1 MTKNYLVK
9 RNTDENGLIS
19 ARADLSYKN
28 NTDKNARVDLSDK
41 NDADK
46 NALHDAEIIVNFENV
61 SLTYHDKTGETLAVS
76 GLDFRVYRG
85 ELLGIV
91 GPSGCGKT
99 TVLSIISS
107 IIKPSEGRVVIGGE
121 EAKDRRDKCGYML
134 QRDELFPWLTI
145 SQNVLLGAKVKK
157 MKGRKDYAYAL
168 LDKYGLGDF
177 KNRYPSQLSG
187 GMRQRVALIR
197 TLATAPELLLLDEPF
212 GALDFQTRL
221 HVVGDVHSII
231 KNEKKTAVFVT
242 HDISEAISMCDRILI
257 LSSRPAKVKKTID
270 LAPIKE
276 LSPIERRESPLFQKY
291 FEDIWK
297 NLQNNKD

>member
-1 MTKNYLVK
+1 MTDINLVRENEKKNGD
-9 RNTDENGLIS
+9 RNDSLRSPHFAGKGEKAENNVHVRL
-19 ARADLSYKN
+19 K
-28 NTDKNARVDLSDK
+28 
-41 NDADK
+41 
-46 NALHDAEIIVNFENV
+46 NV
-61 SLTYHDKTGETLAVS
+61 SLTYHDKTAETLALNS
-76 GLDFRVYRG
+76 LDFDVCRG

-107 IIKPSEGRVVIGGE
+107 IIKPSEGSVLIDGINAE
-121 EAKDRRDKCGYML
+121 ERRNVCGYML

-145 SQNVLLGAKVKK
+145 SQNVLLGAKVKH

-177 KNRYPSQLSG
+177 KNSYPQQLSG

-197 TLATAPELLLLDEPF
+197 TLATSPEILLLDEPF

-221 HVVGDVHSII
+221 RVVEDVHAII
-231 KNEKKTAVFVT
+231 KSEKKTAVFVT
-242 HDISEAISMCDRILI
+242 HDISEAISMCDRIVI
-257 LSSRPAKVKKTID
+257 LSARPATLKKILD
-270 LAPIKE
+270 LSAIKE
-276 LSPIERRESPLFQKY
+276 LAPLERRESPLFQKY

-297 NLQNNKD
+297 NLQNKKD

>member
-1 MTKNYLVK
+1 MADKTIALKDTDAKSADPILNVSNDKDVDVLVK
-9 RNTDENGLIS
+9 FQD
-19 ARADLSYKN
+19 
-28 NTDKNARVDLSDK
+28 
-41 NDADK
+41 
-46 NALHDAEIIVNFENV
+46 V
-61 SLTYHDKTGETLAVS
+61 SLTYHDKSGETLAIS
-76 GLDFRVYRG
+76 NLDFEVRRG

-107 IIKPSEGRVVIGGE
+107 IIKPSGGKVSVDGAEAE
-121 EAKDRRDKCGYML
+121 ESRDKCGYML

-145 SQNVLLGAKVKK
+145 SQNVLLGTKIKK
-157 MKGRKDYAYAL
+157 MKGRREYAFAL

-221 HVVGDVHSII
+221 HVVEDVHSII
-231 KNEKKTAVFVT
+231 KSEKKTAVFVT
-242 HDISEAISMCDRILI
+242 HDISEAISMCDRIII
-257 LSSRPAKVKKTID
+257 LTARPATVKKVVD
-270 LAPIKE
+270 LTPIKE
-276 LSPIERRESPLFQKY
+276 LKPLDRRESPLFQKY

-297 NLQNNKD
+297 NLQNKRG

>member
-1 MTKNYLVK
+1 MTDFNFVRENKKKNG
-9 RNTDENGLIS
+9 DQS
-19 ARADLSYKN
+19 
-28 NTDKNARVDLSDK
+28 
-41 NDADK
+41 
-46 NALHDAEIIVNFENV
+46 NALRSPHSAGKGEKAENNVHVRLENV
-61 SLTYHDKTGETLAVS
+61 SLTYHDKTAETLALNS
-76 GLDFRVYRG
+76 LDFDVCRG

-107 IIKPSEGRVVIGGE
+107 IIKPSEGSVLIDGINAE
-121 EAKDRRDKCGYML
+121 ERRNVCGYML

-145 SQNVLLGAKVKK
+145 SQNVLLGAKVKH

-177 KNRYPSQLSG
+177 KNRYPQQLSG

-197 TLATAPELLLLDEPF
+197 TLATSPEILLLDEPF

-221 HVVGDVHSII
+221 RVVEDVHAII
-231 KNEKKTAVFVT
+231 KSEKKTAVFVT
-242 HDISEAISMCDRILI
+242 HDISEAISMCDRIVI
-257 LSSRPAKVKKTID
+257 LSARPATVKKILD
-270 LAPIKE
+270 LSTIKE
-276 LSPIERRESPLFQKY
+276 LAPLERRESPLFQKY

-297 NLQNNKD
+297 NLQNKKD

>member
-1 MTKNYLVK
+1 MT
-9 RNTDENGLIS
+9 
-19 ARADLSYKN
+19 
-28 NTDKNARVDLSDK
+28 VDGTT
-41 NDADK
+41 
-46 NALHDAEIIVNFENV
+46 AEE
-61 SLTYHDKTGETLAVS
+61 S
-76 GLDFRVYRG
+76 
-85 ELLGIV
+85 
-91 GPSGCGKT
+91 
-99 TVLSIISS
+99 
-107 IIKPSEGRVVIGGE
+107 
-121 EAKDRRDKCGYML
+121 RDKCGYML

-145 SQNVLLGAKVKK
+145 SQNVLLGTKIKK
-157 MKGRKDYAYAL
+157 MKGRRDYAFAL

-221 HVVGDVHSII
+221 HVVEDVHAII

-257 LSSRPAKVKKTID
+257 LSPRPATVKKTVD
-270 LAPIKE
+270 LSAIKE
-276 LSPIERRESPLFQKY
+276 LKPLDRRESPLFQKY

-297 NLQNNKD
+297 NLQNK

>member
-1 MTKNYLVK
+1 MTDFNFVRENEKKNG
-9 RNTDENGLIS
+9 DQS
-19 ARADLSYKN
+19 
-28 NTDKNARVDLSDK
+28 
-41 NDADK
+41 
-46 NALHDAEIIVNFENV
+46 NALRSPLVAGKGEKAENNVHVRLENV
-61 SLTYHDKTGETLAVS
+61 SLTYHDKTAETLALNS
-76 GLDFRVYRG
+76 LDFDVCRG

-107 IIKPSEGRVVIGGE
+107 IIKPSEGSVLIDGINAE
-121 EAKDRRDKCGYML
+121 ERRNVCGYML

-145 SQNVLLGAKVKK
+145 SQNVLLGAKVKH

-177 KNRYPSQLSG
+177 KNRYPQQLSG

-197 TLATAPELLLLDEPF
+197 TLATSPEILLLDEPF

-221 HVVGDVHSII
+221 RVVEDVHAII
-231 KNEKKTAVFVT
+231 KSEKKTAVFVT
-242 HDISEAISMCDRILI
+242 HDISEAISMCDRIVI
-257 LSSRPAKVKKTID
+257 LSARPATVKKILD
-270 LAPIKE
+270 LSAIKE
-276 LSPIERRESPLFQKY
+276 LAPLERRESPLFQKY

-297 NLQNNKD
+297 NLQNKKD

>member
-1 MTKNYLVK
+1 MEDNKIPALNTCVK
-9 RNTDENGLIS
+9 DAFPFPSGTG
-19 ARADLSYKN
+19 
-28 NTDKNARVDLSDK
+28 NARTDDIPVIFDD
-41 NDADK
+41 
-46 NALHDAEIIVNFENV
+46 V
-61 SLTYHDKTGETLAVS
+61 SLTYHDKSGETLAIH
-76 GLDFRVYRG
+76 GLSFQVKRG

-107 IIKPSEGRVVIGGE
+107 IIKPSSGNVSVDGCPAE
-121 EAKDRRDKCGYML
+121 ESRDKCGYML

-145 SQNVLLGAKVKK
+145 SQNVLLGTKIKK
-157 MKGRKDYAYAL
+157 MKGRRDYAFAL

-177 KNRYPSQLSG
+177 KNRYPHQLSG

-221 HVVGDVHSII
+221 HVVEDVHAII

-242 HDISEAISMCDRILI
+242 HDISEAISMCDRIII
-257 LSSRPAKVKKTID
+257 LTPRPATVKKTVD
-270 LAPIKE
+270 LAAIKE
-276 LSPIERRESPLFQKY
+276 LSPLDRRESPLFQKY
-291 FEDIWK
+291 FEDIWT
-297 NLQNNKD
+297 NLQNK

>member
-1 MTKNYLVK
+1 MTDFNFVRENEKKNGDQSNSLRSPLVAGK
-9 RNTDENGLIS
+9 GDKAENNVHVRL
-19 ARADLSYKN
+19 
-28 NTDKNARVDLSDK
+28 
-41 NDADK
+41 
-46 NALHDAEIIVNFENV
+46 ENV
-61 SLTYHDKTGETLAVS
+61 SLTYHDKTAETLALNS
-76 GLDFRVYRG
+76 LDFDVCRG

-107 IIKPSEGRVVIGGE
+107 IIKPSEGSVLIDGINAE
-121 EAKDRRDKCGYML
+121 ERRNVCGYML

-145 SQNVLLGAKVKK
+145 SQNVLLGAKVKH

-177 KNRYPSQLSG
+177 KNRYPQQLSG

-197 TLATAPELLLLDEPF
+197 TLATSPEILLLDEPF

-221 HVVGDVHSII
+221 RVVEDVHAII
-231 KNEKKTAVFVT
+231 KSEKKTAVFVT
-242 HDISEAISMCDRILI
+242 HDISEAISMCDRIVI
-257 LSSRPAKVKKTID
+257 LSARPATVKKILD
-270 LAPIKE
+270 LSAIKE
-276 LSPIERRESPLFQKY
+276 LAPLERRESPLFQKY

-297 NLQNNKD
+297 NLQNKKD

>member
-1 MTKNYLVK
+1 MADKAIALKDTDAKSADPTLNVSKDKDVDVLVK
-9 RNTDENGLIS
+9 FQD
-19 ARADLSYKN
+19 
-28 NTDKNARVDLSDK
+28 
-41 NDADK
+41 
-46 NALHDAEIIVNFENV
+46 V
-61 SLTYHDKTGETLAVS
+61 SLTYHDKSGETLAIS
-76 GLDFRVYRG
+76 NLDFEVRRG

-107 IIKPSEGRVVIGGE
+107 IIKPSGGKVSVDGAEAE
-121 EAKDRRDKCGYML
+121 ESRDKCGYML

-145 SQNVLLGAKVKK
+145 SQNVLLGTKIKK
-157 MKGRKDYAYAL
+157 MKGRREYAYAL

-221 HVVGDVHSII
+221 HVVEDVHSII
-231 KNEKKTAVFVT
+231 KSEKKTAVFVT
-242 HDISEAISMCDRILI
+242 HDISEAISMCDRIII
-257 LSSRPAKVKKTID
+257 LTARPATVKKVVD
-270 LAPIKE
+270 LTPIKE
-276 LSPIERRESPLFQKY
+276 LKPLDRRESPLFQKY

-297 NLQNNKD
+297 NLQNKRG

>member
-1 MTKNYLVK
+1 MEDKKIPSENTCVKGAFPFLNGTGNTLTDDVLVK
-9 RNTDENGLIS
+9 FD
-19 ARADLSYKN
+19 D
-28 NTDKNARVDLSDK
+28 
-41 NDADK
+41 
-46 NALHDAEIIVNFENV
+46 V
-61 SLTYHDKTGETLAVS
+61 SLTYHDKSGETLAISDLSFEVK
-76 GLDFRVYRG
+76 RG
-85 ELLGIV
+85 ELLGVV

-107 IIKPSEGRVVIGGE
+107 IIKPSSGNVTVDGTTAE
-121 EAKDRRDKCGYML
+121 ESRDKCGYML

-145 SQNVLLGAKVKK
+145 SQNVLLGTKIKK
-157 MKGRKDYAYAL
+157 MKGRRDYAFAL

-221 HVVGDVHSII
+221 HVVEDVHAII

-257 LSSRPAKVKKTID
+257 LSERPATVKKTVD
-270 LAPIKE
+270 LSAIKE
-276 LSPIERRESPLFQKY
+276 LKPLDRRESPLFQKY

-297 NLQNNKD
+297 NLQNK

>member
-1 MTKNYLVK
+1 MTEKTYAVRGTDANDSLRKNTGAPCAPSDAGGQSDALV
-9 RNTDENGLIS
+9 R
-19 ARADLSYKN
+19 
-28 NTDKNARVDLSDK
+28 
-41 NDADK
+41 
-46 NALHDAEIIVNFENV
+46 FENV
-61 SLTYHDKTGETLAVS
+61 SLTYHDKTGETLALDC
-76 GLDFRVYRG
+76 LDFEVRRG
-85 ELLGIV
+85 ELLGVV

-107 IIKPSEGRVVIGGE
+107 IIKPSSGE
-121 EAKDRRDKCGYML
+121 VFIDGARPEDSRDVCGYML

-145 SQNVLLGAKVKK
+145 SQNVLLGAKIKK
-157 MKGRKDYAYAL
+157 MKDRREYAYAL

-177 KNRYPSQLSG
+177 KDRYPSQLSG

-197 TLATAPELLLLDEPF
+197 TLATSPELLLLDEPF

-221 HVVGDVHSII
+221 HVVEDVHAII

-257 LSSRPAKVKKTID
+257 LSARPATVKKTVD
-270 LAPIKE
+270 LSAIKE
-276 LSPIERRESPLFQKY
+276 LKPLDRRESPLFQKY

-297 NLQNNKD
+297 NLQNK

>member
-1 MTKNYLVK
+1 MEDKKIPSENTCVKGAFPFPNGTGNALTDDVLVK
-9 RNTDENGLIS
+9 FD
-19 ARADLSYKN
+19 D
-28 NTDKNARVDLSDK
+28 
-41 NDADK
+41 
-46 NALHDAEIIVNFENV
+46 V
-61 SLTYHDKTGETLAVS
+61 SLTYHDKSGETLAISDLSFEVK
-76 GLDFRVYRG
+76 RG
-85 ELLGIV
+85 ELLGVV

-107 IIKPSEGRVVIGGE
+107 IIKPSSGNVTVDGTTAE
-121 EAKDRRDKCGYML
+121 ESRDKCGYML

-145 SQNVLLGAKVKK
+145 SQNVLLGTKIKK
-157 MKGRKDYAYAL
+157 MKGRRDYAFAL

-221 HVVGDVHSII
+221 HVVEDVHAII

-257 LSSRPAKVKKTID
+257 LSERPATVKKTVD
-270 LAPIKE
+270 LSAIKE
-276 LSPIERRESPLFQKY
+276 LKPLDRRESPLFQKY

-297 NLQNNKD
+297 NLQNK

>member
-1 MTKNYLVK
+1 MTDINLVRENEKKNGDQSNTLRSPLVAGK
-9 RNTDENGLIS
+9 GDKAENNVHVRL
-19 ARADLSYKN
+19 
-28 NTDKNARVDLSDK
+28 
-41 NDADK
+41 
-46 NALHDAEIIVNFENV
+46 ENV
-61 SLTYHDKTGETLAVS
+61 SLTYHDKTAETLALS
-76 GLDFRVYRG
+76 SLDFDVCRG

-107 IIKPSEGRVVIGGE
+107 IIKPSEGNVLIDGVNAE
-121 EAKDRRDKCGYML
+121 ERRDVCGYML

-145 SQNVLLGAKVKK
+145 SQNVLLGAKVKH

-177 KNRYPSQLSG
+177 RNRYPQQLSG

-197 TLATAPELLLLDEPF
+197 TLATSPEILLLDEPF

-221 HVVGDVHSII
+221 RVVEDVHAII
-231 KNEKKTAVFVT
+231 KSEKKTAVFVT
-242 HDISEAISMCDRILI
+242 HDISEAISMCDRIVI
-257 LSSRPAKVKKTID
+257 LSARPATVKKILD
-270 LAPIKE
+270 LSAIKE
-276 LSPIERRESPLFQKY
+276 LAPLERRESPLFQKY

-297 NLQNNKD
+297 NLQNKKD

>member
-1 MTKNYLVK
+1 MEDKKIPSENTCVKGTFPFLNGTGNALTDDVLVK
-9 RNTDENGLIS
+9 FDG
-19 ARADLSYKN
+19 
-28 NTDKNARVDLSDK
+28 
-41 NDADK
+41 
-46 NALHDAEIIVNFENV
+46 V
-61 SLTYHDKTGETLAVS
+61 SLTYHDKSGETLAISDLSFEVK
-76 GLDFRVYRG
+76 RG
-85 ELLGIV
+85 ELLGVV

-107 IIKPSEGRVVIGGE
+107 IIKPSSGNVTVDGTTAE
-121 EAKDRRDKCGYML
+121 ESRDKCGYML

-145 SQNVLLGAKVKK
+145 SQNVLLGTKIKK
-157 MKGRKDYAYAL
+157 MKGRRDYAFAL

-221 HVVGDVHSII
+221 HVVEDVHAII

-257 LSSRPAKVKKTID
+257 LSPRPATVKKTVY
-270 LAPIKE
+270 LSAIKE
-276 LSPIERRESPLFQKY
+276 LKPLDRRESPLFQKY

-297 NLQNNKD
+297 NLQNK

>member
-1 MTKNYLVK
+1 MEEKKISTENTCAK
-9 RNTDENGLIS
+9 RTSAPVSGSEN
-19 ARADLSYKN
+19 A
-28 NTDKNARVDLSDK
+28 T
-41 NDADK
+41 NDA
-46 NALHDAEIIVNFENV
+46 LVRFEDV
-61 SLTYHDKTGETLAVS
+61 SLTYHDKTGETLALNSLTFEVK
-76 GLDFRVYRG
+76 RG
-85 ELLGIV
+85 ELLGVV

-99 TVLSIISS
+99 TVLSIISG
-107 IIKPSEGRVVIGGE
+107 IIKPSAGNVTVDGASAGE
-121 EAKDRRDKCGYML
+121 NRDKCGYML

-145 SQNVLLGAKVKK
+145 SQNVLLGAKIKK
-157 MKGRKDYAYAL
+157 TKGKRDYAFAL

-197 TLATAPELLLLDEPF
+197 TLATAPKLLLLDEPF

-242 HDISEAISMCDRILI
+242 HDISEAISMCDRIAI
-257 LSSRPAKVKKTID
+257 LTARPAEVRKIVD
-270 LAPIKE
+270 LSPIKE
-276 LSPIERRESPLFQKY
+276 LDPLTRRESPLFQKY

-297 NLQNNKD
+297 NLQSKKD

>member
-1 MTKNYLVK
+1 MEDKKIPSENTCVKDAFPFLNGTGNSLTDDVLVK
-9 RNTDENGLIS
+9 FDG
-19 ARADLSYKN
+19 
-28 NTDKNARVDLSDK
+28 
-41 NDADK
+41 
-46 NALHDAEIIVNFENV
+46 V
-61 SLTYHDKTGETLAVS
+61 SLTYHDKSGETLAISDLSFEVK
-76 GLDFRVYRG
+76 RG
-85 ELLGIV
+85 ELLGVV

-107 IIKPSEGRVVIGGE
+107 IIKPSSGNVTVDGTTAE
-121 EAKDRRDKCGYML
+121 ESRDKCGYML

-145 SQNVLLGAKVKK
+145 SQNVLLGTKIKK
-157 MKGRKDYAYAL
+157 MKGRRDYAFAL

-221 HVVGDVHSII
+221 HVVEDVHAII

-257 LSSRPAKVKKTID
+257 LSPRPATVKKTVD
-270 LAPIKE
+270 LSAIKE
-276 LSPIERRESPLFQKY
+276 LKPLDRRESPLFQKY

-297 NLQNNKD
+297 NLQNK

>member
-1 MTKNYLVK
+1 MEDKKIPSENTCVKGAFPFLNGTGNALMDDVLVK
-9 RNTDENGLIS
+9 FDG
-19 ARADLSYKN
+19 
-28 NTDKNARVDLSDK
+28 
-41 NDADK
+41 
-46 NALHDAEIIVNFENV
+46 V
-61 SLTYHDKTGETLAVS
+61 SLTYHDKSGETLAISDLSFEVK
-76 GLDFRVYRG
+76 RG
-85 ELLGIV
+85 ELLGVV

-107 IIKPSEGRVVIGGE
+107 IIKPSSGNVTVDGTTAE
-121 EAKDRRDKCGYML
+121 ESRDKCGYML

-145 SQNVLLGAKVKK
+145 SQNVLLGTKIKK
-157 MKGRKDYAYAL
+157 MKGRRDYAFAL

-221 HVVGDVHSII
+221 HVVEDVHAII

-257 LSSRPAKVKKTID
+257 LSPRPATVKKTVD
-270 LAPIKE
+270 LSAIKE
-276 LSPIERRESPLFQKY
+276 LKPLDRRESPLFQKY

-297 NLQNNKD
+297 NLQNK

>member
-1 MTKNYLVK
+1 MEDKKIPSENTCVKDAFPFLNWTGNALTDDVLVK
-9 RNTDENGLIS
+9 FD
-19 ARADLSYKN
+19 D
-28 NTDKNARVDLSDK
+28 
-41 NDADK
+41 
-46 NALHDAEIIVNFENV
+46 V
-61 SLTYHDKTGETLAVS
+61 SLTYHDKSGETLAISDLSFEVK
-76 GLDFRVYRG
+76 RG
-85 ELLGIV
+85 ELLGVV

-107 IIKPSEGRVVIGGE
+107 IIKPSSGNVTVDGTTAE
-121 EAKDRRDKCGYML
+121 ESRDKCGYML

-145 SQNVLLGAKVKK
+145 SQNVLLGTKIKK
-157 MKGRKDYAYAL
+157 MKGRRDYAFAL

-221 HVVGDVHSII
+221 HVVEDVHAII

-242 HDISEAISMCDRILI
+242 HDLSEAISMCDRILI
-257 LSSRPAKVKKTID
+257 LSPRPATVKKTVD
-270 LAPIKE
+270 LSAIKE
-276 LSPIERRESPLFQKY
+276 LKPLDRRESPLFQKY

-297 NLQNNKD
+297 NLQNK

>member
-1 MTKNYLVK
+1 M
-9 RNTDENGLIS
+9 TDEKFVS
-19 ARADLSYKN
+19 VY
-28 NTDKNARVDLSDK
+28 
-41 NDADK
+41 ADK
-46 NALHDAEIIVNFENV
+46 NSLPRDGGEKEILPVKFENV
-61 SLTYHDKTGETLAVS
+61 SLTYHDKSGETLALD
-76 GLDFRVYRG
+76 GLGFEVKQG
-85 ELLGIV
+85 ELLGLV

-107 IIKPSEGRVVIGGE
+107 IVKPSSGSVTVYGE
-121 EAKDRRDKCGYML
+121 KAGDSRDKCGYML

-145 SQNVLLGAKVKK
+145 AQNVLLGAKVKK
-157 MKGRKDYAYAL
+157 MKDRRGYAFSL

-197 TLATAPELLLLDEPF
+197 TLATSPELLLLDEPF

-221 HVVGDVHSII
+221 RVVGDVHSII

-242 HDISEAISMCDRILI
+242 HDISEAISMCDRIII
-257 LSSRPAKVKKTID
+257 LSARPAKVKKTVD
-270 LAPIKE
+270 LSSVKELAP
-276 LSPIERRESPLFQKY
+276 LERRESPLFQKY

-297 NLQNNKD
+297 NLQNNKDGRL

>member
-1 MTKNYLVK
+1 MTDFNFVRENEKKNGDRNDSLRSPLVAGK
-9 RNTDENGLIS
+9 GEKAENNVHVRL
-19 ARADLSYKN
+19 
-28 NTDKNARVDLSDK
+28 
-41 NDADK
+41 
-46 NALHDAEIIVNFENV
+46 ENV
-61 SLTYHDKTGETLAVS
+61 SLIYHDKTAETLALNS
-76 GLDFRVYRG
+76 LDFDVHRG

-107 IIKPSEGRVVIGGE
+107 IIKPSEGSVLIDGINAE
-121 EAKDRRDKCGYML
+121 ERRNVCGYML

-145 SQNVLLGAKVKK
+145 SQNVLLGAKVKH

-177 KNRYPSQLSG
+177 KNRYPQQLSG

-197 TLATAPELLLLDEPF
+197 TLATSPEILLLDEPF

-221 HVVGDVHSII
+221 RVVEDVHAII
-231 KNEKKTAVFVT
+231 KSEKKTAVFVT
-242 HDISEAISMCDRILI
+242 HDISEAISMCDRIVI
-257 LSSRPAKVKKTID
+257 LSARPATVKKILD
-270 LAPIKE
+270 LSAIKE
-276 LSPIERRESPLFQKY
+276 LAPLERRESPLFQKY

-297 NLQNNKD
+297 NLQNKKD

>member
-1 MTKNYLVK
+1 MEDKKIPSENTCVKGAFPFLNGTGNALMDDVLVK
-9 RNTDENGLIS
+9 FD
-19 ARADLSYKN
+19 
-28 NTDKNARVDLSDK
+28 
-41 NDADK
+41 
-46 NALHDAEIIVNFENV
+46 NV
-61 SLTYHDKTGETLAVS
+61 SLTYHDKSGETLAISDLSFEVK
-76 GLDFRVYRG
+76 RG
-85 ELLGIV
+85 ELLGVV

-107 IIKPSEGRVVIGGE
+107 IIKPSSGNVTVDGTTAE
-121 EAKDRRDKCGYML
+121 ESRDKCGYML

-145 SQNVLLGAKVKK
+145 SQNVLLGTKIKK
-157 MKGRKDYAYAL
+157 MKGRRDYAFAL

-187 GMRQRVALIR
+187 GMRQRVSLIR

-221 HVVGDVHSII
+221 HVVEDVHAII

-257 LSSRPAKVKKTID
+257 LSERPATVKKTVD
-270 LAPIKE
+270 LSAIKE
-276 LSPIERRESPLFQKY
+276 LKPLDRRESPLFQKY

-297 NLQNNKD
+297 NLQNK

>member
-1 MTKNYLVK
+1 MEDKKIPSENTCVKGAFPFLNGTGNVLTDGVLV
-9 RNTDENGLIS
+9 RFD
-19 ARADLSYKN
+19 D
-28 NTDKNARVDLSDK
+28 
-41 NDADK
+41 
-46 NALHDAEIIVNFENV
+46 V
-61 SLTYHDKTGETLAVS
+61 SLTYHDKSGETLAISDLSFV
-76 GLDFRVYRG
+76 VKRG
-85 ELLGIV
+85 ELLGVV

-107 IIKPSEGRVVIGGE
+107 IIKPSSGNVTVDGTTAE
-121 EAKDRRDKCGYML
+121 ESRDKCGYML

-145 SQNVLLGAKVKK
+145 SQNVLLGTKIKK
-157 MKGRKDYAYAL
+157 MKGRRDYAFAL
-168 LDKYGLGDF
+168 LDKYGLSDF

-221 HVVGDVHSII
+221 HVVEDVHAII

-257 LSSRPAKVKKTID
+257 LSPRPATVKKTVD
-270 LAPIKE
+270 LSAIRE
-276 LSPIERRESPLFQKY
+276 LKPLDRRESPLFQKY

-297 NLQNNKD
+297 NLQNK

>member
-1 MTKNYLVK
+1 MEDKKTPTLNTCVKDAFPFLSGAGDALTDDALVK
-9 RNTDENGLIS
+9 FD
-19 ARADLSYKN
+19 D
-28 NTDKNARVDLSDK
+28 
-41 NDADK
+41 
-46 NALHDAEIIVNFENV
+46 V
-61 SLTYHDKTGETLAVS
+61 SLTYHDKSGETLAIN
-76 GLDFRVYRG
+76 GLSFQVKRG

-107 IIKPSEGRVVIGGE
+107 IIKPSSGRVVIDGSDAQE
-121 EAKDRRDKCGYML
+121 SRDKCGYML

-145 SQNVLLGAKVKK
+145 AQNVLLGTKIKK
-157 MKGRKDYAYAL
+157 MKGRRDYAFAL

-221 HVVGDVHSII
+221 HVVEDVHAII

-242 HDISEAISMCDRILI
+242 HDISEAISMCDRIII
-257 LSSRPAKVKKTID
+257 LTARPATVKKTVD
-270 LAPIKE
+270 LAAIRE
-276 LSPIERRESPLFQKY
+276 LKPLDRRESPLFQKY

-297 NLQNNKD
+297 NLQSK

>member
-1 MTKNYLVK
+1 MEDKKIPSENTCVKGAFPFLNGTGNALMDDVLVK
-9 RNTDENGLIS
+9 FD
-19 ARADLSYKN
+19 D
-28 NTDKNARVDLSDK
+28 
-41 NDADK
+41 
-46 NALHDAEIIVNFENV
+46 V
-61 SLTYHDKTGETLAVS
+61 SLTYHDKSGETLAISDLSFEVK
-76 GLDFRVYRG
+76 RG
-85 ELLGIV
+85 ELLGVV

-107 IIKPSEGRVVIGGE
+107 IINPSSGTVTVDGTTAE
-121 EAKDRRDKCGYML
+121 ESRDKCGYML

-145 SQNVLLGAKVKK
+145 SQNVLLGTKIKK
-157 MKGRKDYAYAL
+157 MKGRRDYAFAL

-187 GMRQRVALIR
+187 GMRQRVSLIR

-221 HVVGDVHSII
+221 HVVEDVHAII

-257 LSSRPAKVKKTID
+257 LSERPATVKKTVD
-270 LAPIKE
+270 LSAIKE
-276 LSPIERRESPLFQKY
+276 LKPLDRRESPLFQKY

-297 NLQNNKD
+297 NLQNK

>member
-1 MTKNYLVK
+1 MTDSKLVGKNTEETGKAKTSLPPLAGEEAKVLV
-9 RNTDENGLIS
+9 E
-19 ARADLSYKN
+19 
-28 NTDKNARVDLSDK
+28 
-41 NDADK
+41 
-46 NALHDAEIIVNFENV
+46 FENV
-61 SLTYHDKTGETLAVS
+61 SLTYHDKNGETLAIS
-76 GLDFRVYRG
+76 DLDFNVKRG

-107 IIKPSEGRVVIGGE
+107 IIKPSSGKVSVDGASAE
-121 EAKDRRDKCGYML
+121 ESRDKCGYML

-197 TLATAPELLLLDEPF
+197 TLATSPELLLLDEPF

-221 HVVGDVHSII
+221 RVVGDVHSII

-242 HDISEAISMCDRILI
+242 HDISEAISMCDRIII
-257 LSSRPAKVKKTID
+257 LSARPAKVKKTVD
-270 LAPIKE
+270 LSSVKELAP
-276 LSPIERRESPLFQKY
+276 LERRESPLFQKY

-297 NLQNNKD
+297 NLQNNKDGRL

>member
-1 MTKNYLVK
+1 MEDKKIPSENTCVKGAFPFLNGTGNALMDDVLVK
-9 RNTDENGLIS
+9 FD
-19 ARADLSYKN
+19 D
-28 NTDKNARVDLSDK
+28 
-41 NDADK
+41 
-46 NALHDAEIIVNFENV
+46 V
-61 SLTYHDKTGETLAVS
+61 SLTYHDKSGETLAISDLSFEVK
-76 GLDFRVYRG
+76 RG
-85 ELLGIV
+85 ELLGVV

-107 IIKPSEGRVVIGGE
+107 IIKPSSGNVTVDGTTAE
-121 EAKDRRDKCGYML
+121 ESRDKCGYML

-145 SQNVLLGAKVKK
+145 SQNVLLGTKIKK
-157 MKGRKDYAYAL
+157 MKGRRDYAFAL
-168 LDKYGLGDF
+168 LDNYGLGDF

-221 HVVGDVHSII
+221 HVVEDVHAII

-257 LSSRPAKVKKTID
+257 LSERPATVKKTVD
-270 LAPIKE
+270 LSAIKE
-276 LSPIERRESPLFQKY
+276 LKPLDRRESPLFQKY

-297 NLQNNKD
+297 NLQNK

>member
-1 MTKNYLVK
+1 MEDKKIPSENTCVKDAFLFLNGTGNALTDDVLVK
-9 RNTDENGLIS
+9 FD
-19 ARADLSYKN
+19 D
-28 NTDKNARVDLSDK
+28 
-41 NDADK
+41 
-46 NALHDAEIIVNFENV
+46 V
-61 SLTYHDKTGETLAVS
+61 SLTYHDKSGETLAISDLSFEVK
-76 GLDFRVYRG
+76 RG

-107 IIKPSEGRVVIGGE
+107 IIKPSSGNVTVDGTT
-121 EAKDRRDKCGYML
+121 AKESRDKCGYML

-145 SQNVLLGAKVKK
+145 SQNVLLGTKIKK
-157 MKGRKDYAYAL
+157 MKGRRDYAFAL

-221 HVVGDVHSII
+221 HVVEDVHAII

-257 LSSRPAKVKKTID
+257 LSERPATVKKTVD
-270 LAPIKE
+270 LSAIKE
-276 LSPIERRESPLFQKY
+276 LKPLDRRESPLFQKY

-297 NLQNNKD
+297 NLQNK

>member
-1 MTKNYLVK
+1 MADKTIALKDTDAKSADPTLNVSNDKDVDVLVK
-9 RNTDENGLIS
+9 FQD
-19 ARADLSYKN
+19 
-28 NTDKNARVDLSDK
+28 
-41 NDADK
+41 
-46 NALHDAEIIVNFENV
+46 V
-61 SLTYHDKTGETLAVS
+61 SLTYHDKSGETLAIS
-76 GLDFRVYRG
+76 NLDFEVRRG

-107 IIKPSEGRVVIGGE
+107 IIKPSGGKVSVDGAEAE
-121 EAKDRRDKCGYML
+121 ESRDKCGYML

-145 SQNVLLGAKVKK
+145 SQNVLLGTKIKK
-157 MKGRKDYAYAL
+157 MKGRREYAYAL

-221 HVVGDVHSII
+221 HVVEDVHSII
-231 KNEKKTAVFVT
+231 KSEKKTAVFVT
-242 HDISEAISMCDRILI
+242 HDISEAISMCDRIII
-257 LSSRPAKVKKTID
+257 LTARPATVKKVVD
-270 LAPIKE
+270 LTPIKE
-276 LSPIERRESPLFQKY
+276 LKPLDRRESPLFQKY

-297 NLQNNKD
+297 NLQNKRG

>member
-1 MTKNYLVK
+1 M
-9 RNTDENGLIS
+9 
-19 ARADLSYKN
+19 
-28 NTDKNARVDLSDK
+28 
-41 NDADK
+41 ADK
-46 NALHDAEIIVNFENV
+46 IIALKDTDANKAPAAVSAAERGARDEDKALVRFENV
-61 SLTYHDKTGETLAVS
+61 SLTYHDKTGETLALS
-76 GLDFRVYRG
+76 GLNFEVTRG
-85 ELLGIV
+85 ELLGVV

-107 IIKPSEGRVVIGGE
+107 IIKPSEGTVYVDGATAAE
-121 EAKDRRDKCGYML
+121 SRDKCGYML

-145 SQNVLLGAKVKK
+145 SQNVLLGAKIKK
-157 MKGRKDYAYAL
+157 MKGRRDYAYAL

-221 HVVGDVHSII
+221 RVVEDVRSII

-242 HDISEAISMCDRILI
+242 HDISEAISMCDRIII
-257 LSSRPAKVKKTID
+257 LSARPATVKKVVD
-270 LAPIKE
+270 
-276 LSPIERRESPLFQKY
+276 LSPVRELKPLDRRESPLFQKY

-297 NLQNNKD
+297 NLQNK